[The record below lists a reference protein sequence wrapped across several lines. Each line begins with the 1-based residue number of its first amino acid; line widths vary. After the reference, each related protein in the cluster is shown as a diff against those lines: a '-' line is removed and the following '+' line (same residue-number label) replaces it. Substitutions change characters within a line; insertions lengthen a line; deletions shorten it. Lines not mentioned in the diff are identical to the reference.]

1 MAKYQLVLEQV
12 TNTDLETVPIPRGG
26 HRCATDGVFL
36 YAFGGFGGSGGFNP
50 DTHLLFYRNILC
62 FHLSSKR
69 WYTIRTDGQAYPMS
83 AISSVMVLH
92 KGRLYVFG
100 GSNTVISSN
109 EMFECDLRQQMWDS
123 QRAVV
128 PGIQYDVPTP
138 GYGQGVVL
146 GPNECMFIFGGTT
159 GLIYNNDLHK
169 YDFKTRRWELIRCSM
184 PPSARYRHE
193 MASTE
198 GGFIVIGGYGING
211 ACPLDTLPV
220 YSYADHS
227 WQYVEC
233 KQDPVHDSPQARRS
247 HSCVKFKDNVY
258 VCGGFQEDSGDAI
271 YDDIWKLNVRTFT
284 WSKIPQVES
293 LSH

>member
-12 TNTDLETVPIPRGG
+12 TNTDLETVPMPRSG

-36 YAFGGFGGSGGFNP
+36 YAFGGFNP
-50 DTHLLFYRNILC
+50 NTHSKLFYRNIMC

-69 WYTIRTDGQAYPMS
+69 WYEILTAVHGAILRCVASS
-83 AISSVMVLH
+83 AMVLH

-100 GSNTVISSN
+100 GSGYPFGTSNSN
-109 EMFECDLRQQMWDS
+109 EMFECDLREQTWDS
-123 QRAVV
+123 ERAL
-128 PGIQYDVPTP
+128 IRDDVPTP
-138 GYGQGVVL
+138 GYGQGVVM
-146 GPNECMFIFGGTT
+146 GPNECMFIFAGTR
-159 GLIYNNDLHK
+159 GLTYNNDLHK

-198 GGFIVIGGYGING
+198 GGFVVIGGYGING

-233 KQDPVHDSPQARRS
+233 KQDPVHGSPQARRS